1 MIYIEPKSTDIAFHL
16 AAEEYAAKN
25 FTQEQSVFMFWRT
38 EKCCIIGRYQI
49 AAAEIDLQAAHS
61 LGIGICRRSSGGGAM
76 FSDPENIMYT
86 LVSPF
91 NRSSDDPR
99 KIEREKFAE
108 PMARALI
115 KMGVPAV
122 VEGRN
127 DITAEGR
134 KFSGLAQYAVK
145 NKLCSH
151 GSLLYNSDLDML
163 ARLLNPDPEKII
175 SKAVSS
181 VKSRVVNISK
191 YFNPK
196 ISTDDF
202 LARLKFNLFEETET
216 ETETKT
222 ENYEFT
228 EHDIKQINIIRS
240 EKYANPDWTTGA
252 SPKFSFHS
260 AKRFPAGKIEIFLD
274 VERGIIKSCKI
285 FGDFLGIYPV
295 ESLEEKFINQPHEFG
310 ILSDILAGIDLRFYM
325 GNIKPEELIECL
337 F

>member
-1 MIYIEPKSTDIAFHL
+1 
-16 AAEEYAAKN
+16 
-25 FTQEQSVFMFWRT
+25 
-38 EKCCIIGRYQI
+38 
-49 AAAEIDLQAAHS
+49 
-61 LGIGICRRSSGGGAM
+61 
-76 FSDPENIMYT
+76 
-86 LVSPF
+86 
-91 NRSSDDPR
+91 
-99 KIEREKFAE
+99 
-108 PMARALI
+108 
-115 KMGVPAV
+115 V

-196 ISTDDF
+196 ISTDEF
-202 LARLKFNLFEETET
+202 LARLKSNLFE

-240 EKYANPDWTTGA
+240 EKYANPDWTNGA
-252 SPKFSFHS
+252 SPKFSFHG
-260 AKRFPAGKIEIFLD
+260 AKRFPAGKIEVFLD
-274 VERGIIKSCKI
+274 VERGIIKPCKI

-295 ESLEEKFINQPHEFG
+295 ESLEEKLINQPHEFG
-310 ILSDILAGIDLRFYM
+310 ILSDILAKTDLRFYF
-325 GNIKPEELIECL
+325 GGIKPEELLECL